1 MNYIPRAISPAILRA
16 TEYFSVIVITGPR
29 QTGKTTLSH
38 QLFPDFKEYN
48 FEDVA
53 LREAVS
59 NDPKA
64 FLRDCGDRVLIDE
77 VQRVSDI
84 FSYIQLAVD
93 SQPERKFVLT
103 GSNNFTLMES
113 ITQSLAGRAS
123 LFTLLPFS
131 LDEVDDYKRTPTNEL
146 MLNGFYPGVV
156 AKGMPVDLFF
166 PNYYTTYIERD
177 VLQLKSLTDL
187 ASFQKFIR
195 LLAGRVGSVFNASS
209 FTNELGISSPT
220 VKSWLS
226 VLQTS
231 YIAFTLEPYI
241 ANISKRLVK
250 MPKVYFY
257 DTGLLCFLLGI
268 TTAEQLAVHPL
279 RGAIFENL
287 VLVEKLK
294 RRVNAG
300 EFAHFYYYRDS
311 NGVEID
317 IVEERELALH
327 LTEVK
332 SSATYTPDF
341 LKNIKKVSAVAGL
354 RVGSSQVV
362 YDGDTIPGIATNF
375 REI

>member
-1 MNYIPRAISPAILRA
+1 MNFIPRTIAPAILRA
-16 TEYFSVIVITGPR
+16 AKYYSVIVVTGPR
-29 QTGKTTLSH
+29 QTGKTTLCH
-38 QLFPDFKEYN
+38 HLFPEFKEYT

-59 NDPKA
+59 SDPKA
-64 FLRDCGDRVLIDE
+64 FMRNCGDRVLIDE
-77 VQRVSDI
+77 VQRVPDI

-93 SQPERKFVLT
+93 AQPERKFVLT
-103 GSNNFTLMES
+103 GSNNFALMQS

-131 LDEVDDYKRTPTNEL
+131 FDEVEEYKCKTTNEL
-146 MLNGFYPGVV
+146 MLNGFYPAAV
-156 AKGMPVDLFF
+156 AKGIPADLFF

-177 VLQLKSLTDL
+177 VRQLKSLTDL

-195 LLAGRVGSVFNASS
+195 LLSGRVGSVFNASS

-231 YIAFTLEPYI
+231 YIAFTLEPYFV
-241 ANISKRLVK
+241 NISKRLVK

-257 DTGLLCFLLGI
+257 DVGLLCFLLGI

-279 RGAIFENL
+279 RGAIFENM
-287 VLVEKLK
+287 VIVELMK
-294 RRVNAG
+294 RRINAG
-300 EFAHFYYYRDS
+300 ELPRLYFYRDS
-311 NGVEID
+311 AGVEID
-317 IVEERELALH
+317 IVEERDMALQ

-332 SSATYTPDF
+332 SSATYSPDF
-341 LKNIKKVSAVAGL
+341 LKNIKKVSSVAEL
-354 RVGSSQVV
+354 HVGSWQVV

>member
-1 MNYIPRAISPAILRA
+1 MNFIPRAISPAILRA
-16 TEYFSVIVITGPR
+16 AKYYSVIVVTGPR
-29 QTGKTTLSH
+29 QTGKTTLCH
-38 QLFPDFKEYN
+38 HLFPDFKEYN

-53 LREAVS
+53 MREAVS

-77 VQRVSDI
+77 VQRVPDI

-93 SQPERKFVLT
+93 TQPERKFVLT
-103 GSNNFTLMES
+103 GSNNFALMQS

-131 LDEVDDYKRTPTNEL
+131 LNEVEEYKRKTTNEL
-146 MLNGFYPGVV
+146 MLNGFYPGVA

-166 PNYYTTYIERD
+166 SNYYTTYIERD
-177 VLQLKSLTDL
+177 VRQLKSLTDL

-231 YIAFTLEPYI
+231 YIAFTLEPYF

-250 MPKVYFY
+250 KPKVYFY

-279 RGAIFENL
+279 RGAIFENM
-287 VLVEKLK
+287 VLVEMVK
-294 RRVNAG
+294 RRVNAA
-300 EFAHFYYYRDS
+300 ELPRLYFYRDS
-311 NGVEID
+311 AGVEID
-317 IVEERELALH
+317 IVEERDMALQ

-332 SSATYTPDF
+332 SSATYTSDF
-341 LKNIKKVSAVAGL
+341 LKNIKIVSTVAGL
-354 RVGSSQVV
+354 HVGSWQVV

>member
-16 TEYFSVIVITGPR
+16 AKYYSVIVVTGPR
-29 QTGKTTLSH
+29 QTGKTTLCH
-38 QLFPDFKEYN
+38 HLFSDFKEYN

-77 VQRVSDI
+77 VQRVPDI

-93 SQPERKFVLT
+93 AQPERKFVLT
-103 GSNNFTLMES
+103 GSNNFALMQS

-131 LDEVDDYKRTPTNEL
+131 LNEVEEYKRKSTNEL
-146 MLNGFYPGVV
+146 MLNGFYPAAV
-156 AKGMPVDLFF
+156 AKGIPADLFF
-166 PNYYTTYIERD
+166 SNYYTTYIERD
-177 VLQLKSLTDL
+177 VRQLKSLTDL
-187 ASFQKFIR
+187 AAFQKFIR

-231 YIAFTLEPYI
+231 YIAFTLEPYF

-279 RGAIFENL
+279 RGAIFENM
-287 VLVEKLK
+287 VLVEMVK
-294 RRVNAG
+294 RRVNAA
-300 EFAHFYYYRDS
+300 ELPRLYFYRDS
-311 NGVEID
+311 AGVEID
-317 IVEERELALH
+317 IVEERDMALQ

-332 SSATYTPDF
+332 SSATYTSDF
-341 LKNIKKVSAVAGL
+341 LKNIKIVSAVAGL
-354 RVGSSQVV
+354 HVGSWQVV